1 MLKGGYFL
9 FSDRIDTIN
18 APKESIIIIDRNCH
32 KATPFSLHKCK
43 ERKKESKQPPMK
55 ALSHPQY
62 TIHEQTTLR
71 TSYIKSFVA
80 PSPRDA
86 SKSKAA
92 IGMSAVVVV
101 ERPE

>member
-1 MLKGGYFL
+1 
-9 FSDRIDTIN
+9 
-18 APKESIIIIDRNCH
+18 
-32 KATPFSLHKCK
+32 
-43 ERKKESKQPPMK
+43 MK

-62 TIHEQTTLR
+62 TIHEQTSLR

-80 PSPRDA
+80 PSPHDA
-86 SKSKAA
+86 SKSRAA